1 MSNTRAIIDY
11 AMDDNGKEVRDALYA
26 EIHDRVMAHIENKK
40 MELAGGMLH
49 TEAKS
54 CEMDDMKEKMHKAE
68 KKVEK
73 LKEELAILE
82 AAMCDKEDD
91 EDDDDSEYEDK
102 KKKLKKAKKKLK
114 KLKESVALME
124 SEGVD
129 EEGEWESD
137 PEDEEESEDEE
148 EV

>member
-26 EIHDRVMAHIENKK
+26 EIHDRVMAHIEAKK
-40 MELAGGMLH
+40 MELAGGMLR

-54 CEMDDMKEKMHKAE
+54 CEMDDMKKKMEKAE

-82 AAMCDKEDD
+82 ASMCDKED
-91 EDDDDSEYEDK
+91 DDDDSEYEDK

-129 EEGEWESD
+129 EEGEWETD
-137 PEDEEESEDEE
+137 PEEDEEEDEE